1 MLMNENGSVLVS
13 LFGDSPRMKI
23 IDYLLEFPTN
33 EFTLS
38 ELVDEIGMSKT
49 TAPKILDDFKGKGMI
64 VKTEKI
70 GKSQPYKINLRNPV
84 IQLMQNV
91 AHIASDRIAEQQA
104 ARKNIN
110 RILRNA
116 RVSSRAVLLMR
127 QQLLE
132 QELQYTRTE
141 LEAIP
146 TQ

>member
-1 MLMNENGSVLVS
+1 MNENDSVLVS

-49 TAPKILDDFKGKGMI
+49 TAPKILDDFEGKGMI
-64 VKTEKI
+64 VKTAKI

-84 IQLMQNV
+84 IQLMQNA

-110 RILRNA
+110 RIVRNV

-141 LEAIP
+141 LKAIP